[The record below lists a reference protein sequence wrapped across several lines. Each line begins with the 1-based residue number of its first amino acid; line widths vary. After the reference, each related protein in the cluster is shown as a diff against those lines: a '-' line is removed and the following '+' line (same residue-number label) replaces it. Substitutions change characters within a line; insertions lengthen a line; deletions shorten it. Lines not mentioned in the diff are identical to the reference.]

1 MATRSVDTRPHSPE
15 LALVDPA
22 LAETAR
28 RALPVPDDTLASRP
42 SIEIDVREA
51 GDVARAIQR
60 LTELSDV
67 EPEPPRR
74 STRGTSL
81 AFAVCAWVTLAA
93 VVVDTFPHG
102 T

>member
-1 MATRSVDTRPHSPE
+1 MASRSAGSRVQSPE

-22 LAETAR
+22 LAEAAR
-28 RALPVPDDTLASRP
+28 RALPLPDDTLSSPP
-42 SIEIDVREA
+42 SIELELREA
-51 GDVARAIQR
+51 RNVARAIRR

-67 EPEPPRR
+67 EPEPRRR
-74 STRGTSL
+74 STRGMSL
-81 AFAVCAWVTLAA
+81 AFAVCSWATLAA

>member
-1 MATRSVDTRPHSPE
+1 MASRSPGSRTHSPE

-22 LAETAR
+22 LAEAAR
-28 RALPVPDDTLASRP
+28 RALPVPDDTVASP
-42 SIEIDVREA
+42 SSIEVDA
-51 GDVARAIQR
+51 PDTGDVARAIRR

-74 STRGTSL
+74 STRGPSL
-81 AFAVCAWVTLAA
+81 AFAVCAWVTLAV